1 MRTEI
6 DHVAIRTAEYDKA
19 RAFFEDV
26 FSMKCY
32 RETGR
37 KPERKLWFLE
47 GVQLCEVGA
56 LPAGENGYDHFS
68 LGVEDVEAVMKYVEK
83 NHPECE
89 IMNDHWFRLPN
100 RTEQELKPFR
110 HAYLKMNGTI
120 EKD

>member
-56 LPAGENGYDHFS
+56 LPADENGYDHFS

-100 RTEQELKPFR
+100 RTELELKPFR